1 MYIPVTLI
9 KVMLIAM
16 LLHQK
21 ILYDIDPFGQCLK
34 TSFGVIYVTSNVS
47 PCDFD

>member
-1 MYIPVTLI
+1 MYLPVTLI

-34 TSFGVIYVTSNVS
+34 TSFGVIYATSS
-47 PCDFD
+47 IFSYDFD